1 MKRLSVV
8 FASLVTVLFS
18 ATAFA
23 EEAAGGA
30 AAGAAASSAP
40 FAPGDKGWIAIAT
53 GLALGLAALG
63 GTFSQGK
70 TAAAAV
76 EGLARNPSVG
86 GRLIVPMILGLAFI
100 ESLFLFT
107 WVGMLFIL

>member
-1 MKRLSVV
+1 MKLLGMVV
-8 FASLVTVLFS
+8 TSLMAVLWS
-18 ATAFA
+18 ATALA
-23 EEAAGGA
+23 QENTAIARPGDGGA
-30 AAGAAASSAP
+30 MAL
-40 FAPGDKGWIAIAT
+40 AI
-53 GLALGLAALG
+53 GFALGIAAFG
-63 GTFSQGK
+63 GAFSQGK

-107 WVGMLFIL
+107 WVGMLFIMNRL

>member
-1 MKRLSVV
+1 MKRLGMVV
-8 FASLVTVLFS
+8 TSMIAVLWS

-23 EEAAGGA
+23 QENTAIAR
-30 AAGAAASSAP
+30 
-40 FAPGDKGWIAIAT
+40 PGDGGWMALAI
-53 GLALGLAALG
+53 GFALGVAALG
-63 GTFSQGK
+63 GGLGQGK

-100 ESLFLFT
+100 ESLYLFT
-107 WVGMLFIL
+107 WVGVLFIMNRL